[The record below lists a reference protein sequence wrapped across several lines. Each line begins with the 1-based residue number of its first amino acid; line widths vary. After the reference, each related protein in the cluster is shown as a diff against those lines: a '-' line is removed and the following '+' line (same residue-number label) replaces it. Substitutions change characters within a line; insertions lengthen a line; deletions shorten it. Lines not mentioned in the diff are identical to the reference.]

1 MGYHDVVNT
10 TWPRLLAWV
19 LRRVTVLLHTTETMQ
34 HNVVIDQSM
43 DPMITQFPS
52 HIISNIILLSIIIA
66 RSWSQFCS

>member
-43 DPMITQFPS
+43 DPMITQPPS
-52 HIISNIILLSIIIA
+52 L
-66 RSWSQFCS
+66 